1 MQDVSTFRLYLLRAT
16 YLLLVVGLGV
26 DLWPKILHPPANL
39 EHMRGVVWS
48 LLTAVSVLAILGL
61 RYPLRMLPLLFFE
74 LVWKSIWV
82 LAIGLPL
89 WSAQSMDAATRD
101 TWNACLMG
109 LVIFPLA
116 IPWRYAL
123 ATYVSQPGD
132 RWHRRSAS
140 IQSSTTAAESAR
152 RATV

>member
-89 WSAQSMDAATRD
+89 WSGHRLDPATRD

-109 LVIFPLA
+109 LVIFPLG
-116 IPWRYAL
+116 IPWRYVL
-123 ATYVSQPGD
+123 ATYVKQPGD
-132 RWHRRSAS
+132 RWQRRSAS
-140 IQSSTTAAESAR
+140 T
-152 RATV
+152 